1 MSNIDLRGVLGAL
14 DELSRAGEPG
24 QAAHAVLAAAVSS
37 VGADSAVLTR
47 IDDWGA
53 TFWVW
58 PADFLD
64 RRQQGTFEVL
74 NATYPWPLA
83 THTRKGP
90 GLALRISD
98 FWSLRQYRSSP
109 MYRELFKELS
119 VQHQVAFSLPTVA
132 HHSICVALH
141 RDRHDFTNTDCE
153 NFNALRTSLAMAAQ
167 RQAVGVSA
175 AVSPSSE
182 DLSPREREILQL
194 TATGLSSQ
202 QIGRR
207 LGISAHTVS
216 KHLQH
221 LYRKIGVTNR
231 TEAANRAGLLVSP
244 FSATLD
250 AFTAIPA

>member
-14 DELSRAGEPG
+14 DELSRACEPER
-24 QAAHAVLAAAVSS
+24 AAQAVLAAAVSS

-47 IDDWGA
+47 IDERGA
-53 TFWVW
+53 TFWRW
-58 PADFLD
+58 PADFLN
-64 RRQQGTFEVL
+64 RRQQAAFEVL
-74 NATYPWPLA
+74 NATHPWPLA

-98 FWSLRQYRSSP
+98 IWSLRQYRSSP
-109 MYRELFKELS
+109 MYGELFRELS
-119 VQHQVAFSLPTVA
+119 VQHQIAFSLPTPA
-132 HHSICVALH
+132 RHALCVALQ

-153 NFNALRTSLAMAAQ
+153 SSNALRSCLAMAAQ
-167 RQAVGVSA
+167 RQAVGASSSA
-175 AVSPSSE
+175 G
-182 DLSPREREILQL
+182 DLTPRERDILQL

-244 FSATLD
+244 SSANVD
-250 AFTAIPA
+250 AFTAVPA